1 MRLARFFILLLL
13 LLAGP
18 STAEEN
24 IVNIYNWSSYISS
37 DVLKAFT
44 RETGIKVNY
53 TTYDSNETLY
63 AKLKANPHTGYDVI
77 VPSTYFVDRMRQQ
90 GMLQALDKSRLPNF
104 KNLNPA
110 LLNKAY
116 DPGNHYSIPYFW
128 TSTGIVVNSKIYSQ
142 QLDFCQGAAK
152 MKQPECISIHE
163 DCELSGN
170 AEKNSSAKSIHAP
183 QALHAWADFWKPT
196 YRKQLLLL
204 DDVHEVFSMALMV
217 LGYSPNDTDSEH
229 IRLAYLKLKQLMPN
243 VRLFNNDGVKSL
255 FIDEDLS
262 VGMAW
267 NGDIYQA
274 AQENPALRFIY
285 PKEGF
290 VISIDSMAIPIGAS
304 HVNNAYSF
312 INFILRPDMAKKMS
326 LATGYPTPNL
336 AAYKLMPKAILNNSM
351 IYPDKQIL
359 QRGVVQVDVGTAE
372 SIYQHYWELLK
383 IGG

>member
-1 MRLARFFILLLL
+1 MRLACFLILCLGFF
-13 LLAGP
+13 AR
-18 STAEEN
+18 STIAEEN

-37 DVLKAFT
+37 DVLKEFT
-44 RETGIKVNY
+44 QETGIKVNY

-110 LLNKAY
+110 LLNKSY
-116 DPGNHYSIPYFW
+116 DPDNRYSIPYFW
-128 TSTGIVVNSKIYSQ
+128 TSTGIVVNSKIHPAQ
-142 QLDFCQGAAK
+142 QLQ
-152 MKQPECISIHE
+152 
-163 DCELSGN
+163 
-170 AEKNSSAKSIHAP
+170 
-183 QALHAWADFWKPT
+183 AWADFWNPR

-217 LGYSPNDTDSEH
+217 LGYSPNDIDPEH
-229 IRLAYLKLKQLMPN
+229 IRLAYLKLRQLMPN

-304 HVNNAYSF
+304 HVNNAYIF
-312 INFILRPDMAKKMS
+312 INFILRPDIAKKMS

-351 IYPDKQIL
+351 IYPDKKTL
-359 QRGVVQVDVGTAE
+359 QRSVVQVDVGAAE

>member
-1 MRLARFFILLLL
+1 MRVGYFLISLLWLLLTPVF
-13 LLAGP
+13 AD
-18 STAEEN
+18 EN
-24 IVNIYNWSSYISS
+24 IVNIYNWSNYISN
-37 DVLKAFT
+37 DILKEFT
-44 RETGIKVNY
+44 QETGIKVNY

-104 KNLNPA
+104 KNLNPV
-110 LLNKAY
+110 LLNKSY

-128 TSTGIVVNSKIYSQ
+128 SSTGIVLSSKIDSRPLQ
-142 QLDFCQGAAK
+142 
-152 MKQPECISIHE
+152 
-163 DCELSGN
+163 
-170 AEKNSSAKSIHAP
+170 
-183 QALHAWADFWKPT
+183 AWADFWNPR

-217 LGYSPNDTDSEH
+217 LGYSPNDTDPGH

-255 FIDEDLS
+255 FIDEDLT

-304 HVNNAYSF
+304 HVNNAYTF
-312 INFILRPDMAKKMS
+312 INFILRPDIAKKIS
-326 LATGYPTPNL
+326 LATGFSTPNL
-336 AAYKLMPKAILNNSM
+336 VAYKRMPKAILNNSM
-351 IYPDKQIL
+351 IYPDKKTL
-359 QRGVVQVDVGTAE
+359 QRSVVQVDVGAAE
-372 SIYQHYWELLK
+372 SVYQHYWELLK
-383 IGG
+383 IGA

>member
-1 MRLARFFILLLL
+1 MRFFGFILLLFG
-13 LLAGP
+13 LLARP
-18 STAEEN
+18 AYAEEN

-37 DVLKAFT
+37 DVLKEFT
-44 RETGIKVNY
+44 QETGIKVNY
-53 TTYDSNETLY
+53 TTFDSNETLY

-110 LLNKAY
+110 LLDKSY

-128 TSTGIVVNSKIYSQ
+128 TSTGIVVNSKIHPAQ
-142 QLDFCQGAAK
+142 QLQ
-152 MKQPECISIHE
+152 
-163 DCELSGN
+163 
-170 AEKNSSAKSIHAP
+170 
-183 QALHAWADFWKPT
+183 AWADFWNPR

-217 LGYSPNDTDSEH
+217 LGYSPNDTDPEH

-304 HVNNAYSF
+304 HVNNAYIF
-312 INFILRPDMAKKMS
+312 INFILRPDIAKKMS

-336 AAYKLMPKAILNNSM
+336 AAYKLLPKAILNNSM
-351 IYPDKQIL
+351 IYPDKKIL
-359 QRGVVQVDVGTAE
+359 QRSVVQVDVGAAE

>member
-1 MRLARFFILLLL
+1 MRRLGFFILSLLL
-13 LLAGP
+13 FTRSAY
-18 STAEEN
+18 AEEKV
-24 IVNIYNWSSYISS
+24 VNIYNWSSYISG
-37 DVLKAFT
+37 DVLKEFT

-77 VPSTYFVDRMRQQ
+77 VPSTYYVDRMRQQ
-90 GMLQALDKSRLPNF
+90 GMLQALDKSRLANF

-110 LLNKAY
+110 LLNKSY
-116 DPGNHYSIPYFW
+116 DPGNHYSVPYFW
-128 TSTGIVVNSKIYSQ
+128 TSTGIVVNSKIHPVQ
-142 QLDFCQGAAK
+142 QLQ
-152 MKQPECISIHE
+152 M
-163 DCELSGN
+163 
-170 AEKNSSAKSIHAP
+170 
-183 QALHAWADFWKPT
+183 WADFWNPR
-196 YRKQLLLL
+196 YRNQLLLL

-217 LGYSPNDTDSEH
+217 LGYSPNDTNPEH

-274 AQENPALRFIY
+274 AQENSALRFIY

-304 HVNNAYSF
+304 HVNNAYTF
-312 INFILRPDMAKKMS
+312 INFILRADVAKKLS

-336 AAYKLMPKAILNNSM
+336 AAYQLMLPAILNNSM
-351 IYPDKQIL
+351 IYPDKKTL
-359 QRGVVQVDVGTAE
+359 QRSVVQVDVGAAE

>member
-1 MRLARFFILLLL
+1 MRLVGLFILFCGLFIPT
-13 LLAGP
+13 AH
-18 STAEEN
+18 AEEN
-24 IVNIYNWSSYISS
+24 VVNIYNWSNYISS
-37 DVLKAFT
+37 DVLKEFT

-110 LLNKAY
+110 LLNKSY
-116 DPGNHYSIPYFW
+116 DPGNNYSVPYFW
-128 TSTGIVVNSKIYSQ
+128 SSTGIVVNSKMQDPKKLQS
-142 QLDFCQGAAK
+142 
-152 MKQPECISIHE
+152 
-163 DCELSGN
+163 
-170 AEKNSSAKSIHAP
+170 
-183 QALHAWADFWKPT
+183 WADLWNPRF
-196 YRKQLLLL
+196 RNQLLLL
-204 DDVHEVFSMALMV
+204 DDVHEVFSMALIV
-217 LGYSPNDTDSEH
+217 LGYSPNDTNPEH
-229 IRLAYLKLKQLMPN
+229 IRSAYLKLKQLMPN

-274 AQENPALRFIY
+274 IDENPALRFIY

-290 VISIDSMAIPIGAS
+290 VISIDSMAIPIGAL
-304 HVNNAYSF
+304 HVKNAYTF
-312 INFILRPDMAKKMS
+312 INFILRPDIAKKMS

-336 AAYKLMPKAILNNSM
+336 VAYKLMPKAMLNNRI
-351 IYPDKQIL
+351 IYPDKKTL
-359 QRGVVQVDVGTAE
+359 QRSVVQVDVGAAE
-372 SIYQHYWELLK
+372 SVYQHYWELLK

>member
-1 MRLARFFILLLL
+1 MRLVCFLILGLFFLARPAI
-13 LLAGP
+13 
-18 STAEEN
+18 AEEN
-24 IVNIYNWSSYISS
+24 IVNIYNWSSYISG
-37 DVLKAFT
+37 DVLKEFT
-44 RETGIKVNY
+44 QETGIKVNY

-110 LLNKAY
+110 LLNKSY
-116 DPGNHYSIPYFW
+116 DPDNRYSIPYFW
-128 TSTGIVVNSKIYSQ
+128 TSTGIVVNSKIHSAQ
-142 QLDFCQGAAK
+142 QLQ
-152 MKQPECISIHE
+152 
-163 DCELSGN
+163 
-170 AEKNSSAKSIHAP
+170 
-183 QALHAWADFWKPT
+183 AWADFWNPR

-217 LGYSPNDTDSEH
+217 LGYSPNDIDPEH
-229 IRLAYLKLKQLMPN
+229 IRLAYLKLRQLMPN

-304 HVNNAYSF
+304 HVNNAYIF
-312 INFILRPDMAKKMS
+312 INFILRPDIAKKMS

-351 IYPDKQIL
+351 IYPDKKTL
-359 QRGVVQVDVGTAE
+359 QRSVVQVDVGAAE